1 LLFPESV
8 YKFMFAALSEAEY
21 ALEKDEVPIGA
32 VVVNKNKI
40 IGKGHNQVETLND
53 PTAHAEMLAITA
65 ASNHLNSKVL
75 ADCELY
81 VSVEPCVMCSGA
93 IILAKIPILY
103 FGAFEPKFGACGS
116 VYNMPQDKKLNHT
129 VEVFS
134 GIYSE
139 ESKNL
144 LKTFFDKKRKIN

>member
-1 LLFPESV
+1 
-8 YKFMFAALSEAEY
+8 
-21 ALEKDEVPIGA
+21 
-32 VVVNKNKI
+32 
-40 IGKGHNQVETLND
+40 
-53 PTAHAEMLAITA
+53 MLAITA
-65 ASNHLNSKVL
+65 ASNHLNSKIL
-75 ADCELY
+75 SDCELY

-116 VYNMPQDKKLNHT
+116 QYNILQDKKLNHT

>member
-1 LLFPESV
+1 
-8 YKFMFAALSEAEY
+8 MFAALSEAEY

-32 VVVNKNKI
+32 VVVHNNRI
-40 IGKGHNQVETLND
+40 IGKGHNQVESLND

-93 IILAKIPILY
+93 IILAKIPKIY

-116 VYNMPQDKKLNHT
+116 LYNFPEDKKLNHT